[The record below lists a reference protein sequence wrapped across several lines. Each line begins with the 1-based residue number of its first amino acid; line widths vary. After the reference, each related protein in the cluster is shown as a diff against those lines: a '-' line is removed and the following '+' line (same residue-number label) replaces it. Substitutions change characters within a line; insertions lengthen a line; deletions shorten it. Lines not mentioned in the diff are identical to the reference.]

1 MTTRRTTHAV
11 RIVRTTETASLG
23 PLEVAVLQALADAH
37 DGTATA
43 TWLAA
48 YTNISRQSVVNIL
61 TFLMAHGLAAR
72 AGEQPTPRGRS
83 ILFAAT
89 VPGRA
94 VVSATPGPTTLAE
107 IARLA
112 ADARAFADRVDAVL
126 ATLHQSAA

>member
-11 RIVRTTETASLG
+11 RIVRTTETAALG
-23 PLEVAVLQALADAH
+23 AVEIAVLQALVDAH
-37 DGTATA
+37 DGTASA
-43 TWLAA
+43 TWIAS
-48 YTNISRQSVVNIL
+48 YTHISRQSVVNVL
-61 TFLMAHGLAAR
+61 TFLMTHGLVAR

-83 ILFAAT
+83 VLFAAT

-94 VVSATPGPTTLAE
+94 AVAAAPGPTTLSE

-126 ATLHQSAA
+126 ATLHESAA